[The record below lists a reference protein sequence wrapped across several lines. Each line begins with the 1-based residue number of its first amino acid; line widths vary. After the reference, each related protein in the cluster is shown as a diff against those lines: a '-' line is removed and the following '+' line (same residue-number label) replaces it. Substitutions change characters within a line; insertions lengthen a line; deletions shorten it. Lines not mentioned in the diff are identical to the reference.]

1 MASARRGRWRHR
13 VAYAQRVCWPPRWR
27 ARRAAAGGTNHRTTS
42 QPQARRVSLSAGRP
56 RVGAGSQ
63 APLST
68 GSGVEAK
75 AGLSGATPEGNVPA
89 DPRAMPC
96 RGNHR
101 VDNGRARV
109 AAALRPSCESNVA
122 RGLAAVSVGASPSA
136 VDADHMF
143 LGDGVRW
150 RCRHLRRFGLDSRRH
165 LFATCFRARP
175 VMRDRQSVRTIAPR
189 VEAASLRLGRCA
201 FLGWGR
207 HRAMLC
213 AWALSRALRRH
224 QRQRPAVRRLQ
235 LFGEEAAVSR
245 EIDGRPYSLGEGA
258 PASP

>member
-1 MASARRGRWRHR
+1 MAWARRGRRRHR

-56 RVGAGSQ
+56 RVGAG
-63 APLST
+63 APAPANQ
-68 GSGVEAK
+68 GSDVEAK

-89 DPRAMPC
+89 DPRAVPC
-96 RGNHR
+96 CGNHR

-150 RCRHLRRFGLDSRRH
+150 RCRHLRRFGLGSRRQ

-175 VMRDRQSVRTIAPR
+175 GMRDRRCVRTIAPR
-189 VEAASLRLGRCA
+189 MEAASLRLERCV
-201 FLGWGR
+201 FLGWAR
-207 HRAMLC
+207 HRAMLR
-213 AWALSRALRRH
+213 AWALSRAPRRH

-235 LFGEEAAVSR
+235 LVREEAAVPR
-245 EIDGRPYSLGEGA
+245 EIDGRPCSLGERA